1 MDLTKSQNPD
11 SMVLGSAKIEL
22 STQGIEIDKIKKSEN
37 RISEN
42 RALPQKPVAFPAAV
56 LSLKR

>member
-22 STQGIEIDKIKKSEN
+22 STQGIEIDKIKKTWDWQE
-37 RISEN
+37 
-42 RALPQKPVAFPAAV
+42 V
-56 LSLKR
+56 LRFLFRRVRLM

>member
-22 STQGIEIDKIKKSEN
+22 STHGILKTLKIWDWQEELRFLFRRVRSM
-37 RISEN
+37 
-42 RALPQKPVAFPAAV
+42 
-56 LSLKR
+56 